1 MGKDSLKAA
10 EDGPG
15 ALLANQSVSD
25 QRYADSVFAQ
35 TGKAATGDAR
45 YSVRLYGMKDT
56 FLAVPEADRCE
67 ADCELKWY
75 HGRELVFNFIQGM
88 IDAWIK
94 LKAFLFFTI

>member
-25 QRYADSVFAQ
+25 QKYADSVFTQ

-45 YSVRLYGMKDT
+45 YSVRLYGMKDI
-56 FLAVPEADRCE
+56 VPRSPR
-67 ADCELKWY
+67 
-75 HGRELVFNFIQGM
+75 GRPL
-88 IDAWIK
+88 
-94 LKAFLFFTI
+94 